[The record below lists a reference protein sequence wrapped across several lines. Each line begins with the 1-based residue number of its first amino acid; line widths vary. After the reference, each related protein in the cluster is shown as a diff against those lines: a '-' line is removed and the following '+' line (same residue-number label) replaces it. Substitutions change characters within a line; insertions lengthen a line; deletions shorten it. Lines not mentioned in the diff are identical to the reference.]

1 MGFYGYPQYS
11 VPYPQYGVQAVPQQ
25 NPDDKIYV
33 QGIEAAKAYLVT
45 ANGFVRLWDSQ
56 SNVFYEKRADASGR
70 PSIMAYEYKPL
81 DMTAQKAPQDG
92 FADGM
97 EERLSALEKRLTAI
111 EQEVKNGQ
119 SDADVE
125 RVYAVPK

>member
-81 DMTAQKAPQDG
+81 DMATQKAPQDG
-92 FADGM
+92 FTDGM
-97 EERLSALEKRLTAI
+97 EERLIALEKRLTAI

>member
-1 MGFYGYPQYS
+1 MGFYGYPQYN

-81 DMTAQKAPQDG
+81 DMTAQIAPQSG

-97 EERLSALEKRLTAI
+97 EERLSALEKRLSTI
-111 EQEVKNGQ
+111 EEEVKHGQ

-125 RVYAVPK
+125 RVYAVSK